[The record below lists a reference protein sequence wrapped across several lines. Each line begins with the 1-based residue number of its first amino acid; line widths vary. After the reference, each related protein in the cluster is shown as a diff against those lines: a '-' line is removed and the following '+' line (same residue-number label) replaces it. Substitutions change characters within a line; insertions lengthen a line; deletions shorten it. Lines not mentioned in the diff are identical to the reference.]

1 MAKTIAVTEQPST
14 GLQQLKS
21 QPARLDRVPQ
31 GRAQRDAQ
39 GDLALAR
46 RGAVDHDRRP
56 RHRLHLRRVLL
67 AGGQHHRPGD
77 RGPAAPPD
85 HSTKQIRAFPGKASR
100 EKQTMREKGTTM
112 AAEEQNP
119 EEQNPEGERPET
131 HEQLAPPVNENFK
144 WYIIHAYS
152 GFERKVRESLES
164 RITAFGLQNRIGR
177 IMIPTE
183 PVTELRN
190 GKKYTIERVFLPGYV
205 LVEMELD
212 NDLWHV
218 IKNTPR
224 VTGFLGT
231 GDKPVALSEQEVSSI
246 LFRSDAAKDKPSMKV
261 KFEKGEQVR
270 INEGPFA
277 NFTGAVDDVNEDRQT
292 LKVMVSIFGRSTPVE
307 IEFSKVDK
315 VDRVALPT

>member
-1 MAKTIAVTEQPST
+1 
-14 GLQQLKS
+14 
-21 QPARLDRVPQ
+21 
-31 GRAQRDAQ
+31 
-39 GDLALAR
+39 
-46 RGAVDHDRRP
+46 
-56 RHRLHLRRVLL
+56 
-67 AGGQHHRPGD
+67 
-77 RGPAAPPD
+77 
-85 HSTKQIRAFPGKASR
+85 
-100 EKQTMREKGTTM
+100 MREEGTIM

-119 EEQNPEGERPET
+119 EEQKAETSNGGEQSS
-131 HEQLAPPVNENFK
+131 EQLAAPANESFK

-164 RITAFGLQNRIGR
+164 RIAAFGLQNKIGR

-183 PVTELRN
+183 PVTEVRN

-205 LVEMELD
+205 LVEMDLD

-231 GDKPVALSEQEVSSI
+231 GDSPVALSEQEVSSI
-246 LFRSDAAKDKPSMKV
+246 LFRSDVSKEKPTLKI

-277 NFTGAVDDVNEDRQT
+277 NFTGAVDEINEDKQT

-315 VDRVALPT
+315 VVA

>member
-1 MAKTIAVTEQPST
+1 
-14 GLQQLKS
+14 
-21 QPARLDRVPQ
+21 
-31 GRAQRDAQ
+31 
-39 GDLALAR
+39 
-46 RGAVDHDRRP
+46 
-56 RHRLHLRRVLL
+56 
-67 AGGQHHRPGD
+67 
-77 RGPAAPPD
+77 
-85 HSTKQIRAFPGKASR
+85 
-100 EKQTMREKGTTM
+100 MREKGTAM

-119 EEQNPEGERPET
+119 EEQNPQGEPT
-131 HEQLAPPVNENFK
+131 EQLAPPVNENFK

-164 RITAFGLQNRIGR
+164 RITAFGLQNKIGR

-190 GKKYTIERVFLPGYV
+190 GKKYTIDRVFLPGYV
-205 LVEMELD
+205 LVEMDLD

-231 GDKPVALSEQEVSSI
+231 GDNPVALSEQEVSSI

-277 NFTGAVDDVNEDRQT
+277 NFTGAVDDINEDNQT

-315 VDRVALPT
+315 VTE

>member
-1 MAKTIAVTEQPST
+1 
-14 GLQQLKS
+14 
-21 QPARLDRVPQ
+21 
-31 GRAQRDAQ
+31 
-39 GDLALAR
+39 
-46 RGAVDHDRRP
+46 
-56 RHRLHLRRVLL
+56 
-67 AGGQHHRPGD
+67 
-77 RGPAAPPD
+77 
-85 HSTKQIRAFPGKASR
+85 
-100 EKQTMREKGTTM
+100 M
-112 AAEEQNP
+112 AAKEKKPEISAAENEEATATAVAEP
-119 EEQNPEGERPET
+119 TAPEGEE
-131 HEQLAPPVNENFK
+131 HLAPPVNENFK

-164 RITAFGLQNRIGR
+164 RIRAYNLENKIGR

-205 LVEMELD
+205 LVEMDLD

-231 GDKPVALSEQEVSSI
+231 GDSPVALSEQEVSSI
-246 LFRSDAAKDKPSMKV
+246 LFRSDATKDKPAMKV
-261 KFEKGEQVR
+261 KFEKGEMVR

-277 NFTGAVDDVNEDRQT
+277 NFNGAVDDVNEDKQT

-315 VDRVALPT
+315 MTE

>member
-1 MAKTIAVTEQPST
+1 
-14 GLQQLKS
+14 
-21 QPARLDRVPQ
+21 
-31 GRAQRDAQ
+31 
-39 GDLALAR
+39 
-46 RGAVDHDRRP
+46 
-56 RHRLHLRRVLL
+56 
-67 AGGQHHRPGD
+67 
-77 RGPAAPPD
+77 
-85 HSTKQIRAFPGKASR
+85 
-100 EKQTMREKGTTM
+100 MREEGITM

-119 EEQNPEGERPET
+119 EEQNPATTNAGGEPSAENPG
-131 HEQLAPPVNENFK
+131 EQLAPPVNENFK

-164 RITAFGLQNRIGR
+164 RISAFGLQNRIGR

-231 GDKPVALSEQEVSSI
+231 GDNPVALSEQEVSSI
-246 LFRSDAAKDKPSMKV
+246 LFRSDSAKDKPSMKV
-261 KFEKGEQVR
+261 KFDKGEQVR

-277 NFTGAVDDVNEDRQT
+277 NFTGAVDDINEDKQT

-315 VDRVALPT
+315 VTE

>member
-1 MAKTIAVTEQPST
+1 
-14 GLQQLKS
+14 
-21 QPARLDRVPQ
+21 
-31 GRAQRDAQ
+31 
-39 GDLALAR
+39 
-46 RGAVDHDRRP
+46 
-56 RHRLHLRRVLL
+56 
-67 AGGQHHRPGD
+67 
-77 RGPAAPPD
+77 
-85 HSTKQIRAFPGKASR
+85 
-100 EKQTMREKGTTM
+100 MREKGTTM

-119 EEQNPEGERPET
+119 KEQNPEASSAAGDPST
-131 HEQLAPPVNENFK
+131 EQLAPPVNENFK

-164 RITAFGLQNRIGR
+164 RIRAYNLENKIGR

-190 GKKYTIERVFLPGYV
+190 GKKYVIERVFLPGYV
-205 LVEMELD
+205 LVEMDLD

-231 GDKPVALSEQEVSSI
+231 GDNPVALSEQEVSSI
-246 LFRSDAAKDKPSMKV
+246 LFRSDTSTSKPTMKV
-261 KFEKGEQVR
+261 RFDKGEQVR

-277 NFTGAVDDVNEDRQT
+277 NFTGTVDDVNEDRQT

-315 VDRVALPT
+315 VVDE

>member
-1 MAKTIAVTEQPST
+1 
-14 GLQQLKS
+14 
-21 QPARLDRVPQ
+21 
-31 GRAQRDAQ
+31 
-39 GDLALAR
+39 
-46 RGAVDHDRRP
+46 
-56 RHRLHLRRVLL
+56 
-67 AGGQHHRPGD
+67 
-77 RGPAAPPD
+77 
-85 HSTKQIRAFPGKASR
+85 
-100 EKQTMREKGTTM
+100 MREEGISM

-119 EEQNPEGERPET
+119 EQKPEASSAGGEQSS
-131 HEQLAPPVNENFK
+131 EQLAPPVNESFK

-164 RITAFGLQNRIGR
+164 RIAAFGLQNKIGR

-183 PVTELRN
+183 PVTEVRN

-205 LVEMELD
+205 LVEMDLD

-231 GDKPVALSEQEVSSI
+231 GDNPVALSEQEVSSI
-246 LFRSDAAKDKPSMKV
+246 LFRSDVSKDKPTLKI

-277 NFTGAVDDVNEDRQT
+277 NFSGAVDEINEDKQT

-315 VDRVALPT
+315 IEA

>member
-1 MAKTIAVTEQPST
+1 
-14 GLQQLKS
+14 
-21 QPARLDRVPQ
+21 
-31 GRAQRDAQ
+31 
-39 GDLALAR
+39 
-46 RGAVDHDRRP
+46 
-56 RHRLHLRRVLL
+56 
-67 AGGQHHRPGD
+67 
-77 RGPAAPPD
+77 
-85 HSTKQIRAFPGKASR
+85 
-100 EKQTMREKGTTM
+100 MREKGTAM

-119 EEQNPEGERPET
+119 EEQNPQGEPT
-131 HEQLAPPVNENFK
+131 EQLAPPVNENFK

-164 RITAFGLQNRIGR
+164 RITAFGLQNKIGR

-190 GKKYTIERVFLPGYV
+190 GKKYTIDRVFLPGYV
-205 LVEMELD
+205 LVEMDLD

-261 KFEKGEQVR
+261 KFDKGEQVR

-277 NFTGAVDDVNEDRQT
+277 NFTGAVDDINEDKQT

-315 VDRVALPT
+315 VTE

>member
-1 MAKTIAVTEQPST
+1 MAVDEQTPEAQDPGGEQP
-14 GLQQLKS
+14 
-21 QPARLDRVPQ
+21 A
-31 GRAQRDAQ
+31 
-39 GDLALAR
+39 
-46 RGAVDHDRRP
+46 
-56 RHRLHLRRVLL
+56 
-67 AGGQHHRPGD
+67 
-77 RGPAAPPD
+77 
-85 HSTKQIRAFPGKASR
+85 
-100 EKQTMREKGTTM
+100 
-112 AAEEQNP
+112 
-119 EEQNPEGERPET
+119 
-131 HEQLAPPVNENFK
+131 EQLAPPVNENYK

-164 RITAFGLQNRIGR
+164 RIQAFGLQNRIGR

-224 VTGFLGT
+224 GTGFLGT
-231 GDKPVALSEQEVSSI
+231 GDKPVALTEAEVSSI
-246 LFRSDAAKDKPSMKV
+246 LFRSESAKDKPSSKI

-277 NFTGAVDDVNEDRQT
+277 NFNGTVDDVNEDRQT

-307 IEFSKVDK
+307 IEFAKVDK
-315 VDRVALPT
+315 VEE

>member
-1 MAKTIAVTEQPST
+1 MHEEGTKTM
-14 GLQQLKS
+14 
-21 QPARLDRVPQ
+21 
-31 GRAQRDAQ
+31 
-39 GDLALAR
+39 
-46 RGAVDHDRRP
+46 AVDEQTPEAQDP
-56 RHRLHLRRVLL
+56 D
-67 AGGQHHRPGD
+67 GET
-77 RGPAAPPD
+77 PAA
-85 HSTKQIRAFPGKASR
+85 
-100 EKQTMREKGTTM
+100 
-112 AAEEQNP
+112 
-119 EEQNPEGERPET
+119 
-131 HEQLAPPVNENFK
+131 QLAPPVNENFK
-144 WYIIHAYS
+144 WFIIHAYS

-164 RITAFGLQNRIGR
+164 RIQAFGLQNRIGR

-205 LVEMELD
+205 LVEMDLD

-231 GDKPVALSEQEVSSI
+231 GDKPVALSEAEVSSI
-246 LFRSDAAKDKPSMKV
+246 LFRSEAAKDKPSMKV

-277 NFTGAVDDVNEDRQT
+277 NFNGTVDDVNEDRQT

-307 IEFSKVDK
+307 IEFAKVDK
-315 VDRVALPT
+315 MEA

>member
-1 MAKTIAVTEQPST
+1 
-14 GLQQLKS
+14 
-21 QPARLDRVPQ
+21 
-31 GRAQRDAQ
+31 
-39 GDLALAR
+39 
-46 RGAVDHDRRP
+46 
-56 RHRLHLRRVLL
+56 
-67 AGGQHHRPGD
+67 
-77 RGPAAPPD
+77 
-85 HSTKQIRAFPGKASR
+85 
-100 EKQTMREKGTTM
+100 M
-112 AAEEQNP
+112 AAEERNP
-119 EEQNPEGERPET
+119 EEQNPEALDAGGEQPT
-131 HEQLAPPVNENFK
+131 EQLAPPVNENFK

-164 RITAFGLQNRIGR
+164 RISAFGLQNKIGR

-205 LVEMELD
+205 LVEMDLD
-212 NDLWHV
+212 NDLWHI

-231 GDKPVALSEQEVSSI
+231 GDNPVALSEQEVSSI
-246 LFRSDAAKDKPSMKV
+246 LFRADVSKDKPSMKV
-261 KFEKGEQVR
+261 KFDKGEQVR

-277 NFTGAVDDVNEDRQT
+277 NFTGAVDDINEDKQT

-315 VDRVALPT
+315 VTE